1 VSSRPNFALSGEDPQ
16 HYALS
21 SALTYIWDVPT
32 LSWVKNTGGGGGGGG
47 AVTVADGADVAEGSR
62 ADVAWVAGNGTV
74 ISLLKT
80 IASSGAAAGLT
91 DAQLRATPVPVSGT
105 VTTTPPANAS
115 TNVAQMAGTAVSMNT
130 GVRDAGTQRVT
141 VATNDSVPVT
151 GAFFQATQ
159 PISGTVTTTP
169 PANASTNLAQ
179 IVGTA
184 ADVNSGVKSA
194 GTLRVV
200 LATDQPALTNKLL
213 VTPDSVALPAN
224 QSVNAAQFGGTNV
237 VTGTGAGGSGI
248 PRVTVSNDSNVIVT
262 PPTLTKGTQGATGF
276 SVQDLKDSGRVNIA
290 WTAEFAFAQT
300 AETLLTVTESRDGA
314 ATATF
319 TTKVVTSG
327 KRLRI
332 TSMFLED
339 ETLGTGTTVPQ
350 RCYLRMRFNTA
361 GAVTTASPLQAVIG
375 VAAEPPAILKT
386 AAWTSLSVP
395 DGIEFLGDGTK
406 QIGFTLETPDWVVTT
421 QTGRAKVTITAF
433 EY

>member
-1 VSSRPNFALSGEDPQ
+1 MAVTEGSIAVTEGAGKLLDTAIVTTGVGAVHREGTFLGDPETPAARQRVTNAAPVAADYGAAVRLGDGHNVVEGLTTDAAVITDVAGTLSGKLRGLVKWAFERMPA
-16 HYALS
+16 ALGQGTMAQS
-21 SALTYIWDVPT
+21 LPVVVASNQSA
-32 LSWVKNTGGGGGGGG
+32 
-47 AVTVADGADVAEGSR
+47 
-62 ADVAWVAGNGTV
+62 
-74 ISLLKT
+74 
-80 IASSGAAAGLT
+80 
-91 DAQLRATPVPVSGT
+91 VPVSGT
-105 VTTTPPANAS
+105 VTTS
-115 TNVAQMAGTAVSMNT
+115 
-130 GVRDAGTQRVT
+130 
-141 VATNDSVPVT
+141 
-151 GAFFQATQ
+151 
-159 PISGTVTTTP
+159 P

-179 IVGTA
+179 VVGTA
-184 ADVNSGVKSA
+184 ADVNSGLKSA

-237 VTGTGAGGSGI
+237 VTGTGAGGAGI

-276 SVQDLKDSGRVNIA
+276 SVQELKDAGRVNIC

-300 AETLLTVTESRDGA
+300 AETLLTITESRDGA
-314 ATATF
+314 ATTTF

-332 TSMFLED
+332 TSMLLEV

-361 GAVTTASPLQAVIG
+361 GAVTASSPLQFVGG
-375 VAAEPPAILKT
+375 VGAQPPAILKT
-386 AAWTSLSVP
+386 AGWEAWSFP
-395 DGIEFLGDGTK
+395 DGIEYLGDGTK
-406 QIGFTLETPDWVVTT
+406 QIGFTLESPDWVVTT